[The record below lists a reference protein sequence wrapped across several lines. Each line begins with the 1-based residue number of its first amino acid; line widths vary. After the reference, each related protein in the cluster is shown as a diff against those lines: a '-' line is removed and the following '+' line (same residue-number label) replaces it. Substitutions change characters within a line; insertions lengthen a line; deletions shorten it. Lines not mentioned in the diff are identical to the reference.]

1 MKHNLQHEAE
11 ALRAYADYE
20 HQITIRHLEVG
31 CYLVMLLMPVGVV
44 LDYCVYPDKLGY
56 FLALRLLCVLLVGIV
71 WGILHA
77 PISKKFDRF
86 LSLAIALLPAFFIC
100 WMIYATEGP
109 DSPYYAGLNLVLLCV
124 ALIMRWSVGLSVTAS
139 LLTMAMYFAAC
150 FLHGPVALTHHSGLM
165 NNLYFLLLTSGV
177 VIAGGRLHQMLR
189 IREFSLRYELDKNR
203 AALEESNRKLLELDQ
218 IKSRFFANIS
228 HELRTPLTL
237 LLAPL
242 ESLIS
247 DSSGAS
253 SNVSGV
259 RNSWLMLAKKRLS
272 IWSKLRKLAIAS
284 PSAARPLSS
293 S

>member
-1 MKHNLQHEAE
+1 MKGFKGDFYGLLHLFRGQKIPKNLGG
-11 ALRAYADYE
+11 
-20 HQITIRHLEVG
+20 QIKNNTYNNRN
-31 CYLVMLLMPVGVV
+31 
-44 LDYCVYPDKLGY
+44 YCVYPDKLGY

-242 ESLIS
+242 ESLMQRFNR
-247 DSSGAS
+247 A
-253 SNVSGV
+253 
-259 RNSWLMLAKKRLS
+259 
-272 IWSKLRKLAIAS
+272 LRRGHAQ
-284 PSAARPLSS
+284 SAHHHARQWHEAAQTHQRFARPRPPRIRPHGNQA
-293 S
+293 